1 MTILIYM
8 SKDQN
13 TTKKHSLNIS
23 QKDIG
28 YVSRFKLLQ
37 FLYFLSKY
45 LFPQKIDL
53 ISKLPSLHLP
63 AQS

>member
-1 MTILIYM
+1 MKILIYT
-8 SKDQN
+8 SNDQN
-13 TTKKHSLNIS
+13 NTKKHSLNLS
-23 QKDIG
+23 QKNID